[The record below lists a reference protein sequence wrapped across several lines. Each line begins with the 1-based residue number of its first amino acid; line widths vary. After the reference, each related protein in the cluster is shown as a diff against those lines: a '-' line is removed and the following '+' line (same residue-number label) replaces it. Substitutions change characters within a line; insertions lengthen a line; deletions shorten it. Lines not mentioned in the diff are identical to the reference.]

1 MHDSGNLPESC
12 MPLPV
17 FTPVLPERTRA
28 LPE

>member
-12 MPLPV
+12 MSLPV
-17 FTPVLPERTRA
+17 FSCVLPERTHA